1 MLSRDLL
8 LDKCITIYDELR
20 RLGYTEQSIDS
31 IGIEI
36 KAFERYILNSS
47 KENFDES
54 IFKEFFDFRKT
65 QITER
70 SFNKRKGEILKI
82 KNWTLSDSIFGEK
95 ITIPKQDL
103 LSESQIKD
111 LQDFSSYLR
120 DNNCSENA
128 ISSVLYNVV
137 KFLIWLEQKKI
148 DYKDFQPL
156 TIDSYIS
163 ENLAKL
169 APHTQQTSLSCAKR
183 FYKFLYLHKAV
194 NEKLFTYFPGI
205 KNLRNIHEQ
214 ALWTPDEIHRL
225 LNAIDTSSPTGIRD
239 YAIVMLAGHLGMR
252 SSDIAALSFSNFDWN
267 NNKLRFVQQKTKV
280 ENEFILTKEVG
291 WAVINYIKIRPKPL
305 IEDGIIFRKFRPP
318 FLPLGRS
325 IGKIMPAYLTRAGIN
340 HGHHLRYRGLHS
352 LRHTLATALLIQD
365 VPLYVISSI
374 LGHSKINSTEV
385 YLDYDITHLRQ
396 CCIDLKEISYGRIV

>member
-1 MLSRDLL
+1 M
-8 LDKCITIYDELR
+8 
-20 RLGYTEQSIDS
+20 
-31 IGIEI
+31 
-36 KAFERYILNSS
+36 NSS

-205 KNLRNIHEQ
+205 KNLRNLHEQ

-239 YAIVMLAGHLGMR
+239 YAIIMLAGHLGMR

-267 NNKLRFVQQKTKV
+267 NKKLRFVQQKTKV

-305 IEDGIIFRKFRPP
+305 IEDGIVFRKFRPP

-325 IGKIMPAYLTRAGIN
+325 IGKIMPAYLTKAGIN